1 MPTMQAPS
9 DTWLASLAAWPL
21 PAPSKQQML
30 AAKVARMSRTGAMS
44 FSVAPTIAVS
54 EPAIAPD
61 SPPVTGQ
68 SNAMRPET
76 WAASA
81 MSRASSGELV
91 VRSIKTAPGLVHA
104 SRPSP
109 AR

>member
-21 PAPSKQQML
+21 PAPSKQQMF
-30 AAKVARMSRTGAMS
+30 AAKVERISRTGAMS

-54 EPAIAPD
+54 VPAIAPD

-68 SNAMRPET
+68 SNAIRPVT

-81 MSRASSGELV
+81 ISRASSGELV
-91 VRSIKTAPGLVHA
+91 VRSIRTAPGLVHA